1 MNIQF
6 IASVSVVARDP
17 AESRKLYVDAR
28 GLPLEQLAGDS
39 YASEHIEGSK
49 HLGVW
54 PLSEAAGACF
64 GTSDWPADTPAPQVS
79 MSSSWRTQRLWP
91 VERRSSRLPDTRCF

>member
-28 GLPLEQLAGDS
+28 GLPLEQLAGD
-39 YASEHIEGSK
+39 
-49 HLGVW
+49 
-54 PLSEAAGACF
+54 
-64 GTSDWPADTPAPQVS
+64 
-79 MSSSWRTQRLWP
+79 
-91 VERRSSRLPDTRCF
+91 